1 METHIIPVKLN
12 SMDDAERMVK
22 YEIAYCMR
30 RRAYELI
37 WNKVDEKTQRPG
49 DEIYNKLERTT

>member
-1 METHIIPVKLN
+1 METHIIPVKLK

-30 RRAYELI
+30 RRVWKLI
-37 WNKVDEKTQRPG
+37 WIKVDEKTQRPG
-49 DEIYNKLERTT
+49 DEIYTSGLVVV